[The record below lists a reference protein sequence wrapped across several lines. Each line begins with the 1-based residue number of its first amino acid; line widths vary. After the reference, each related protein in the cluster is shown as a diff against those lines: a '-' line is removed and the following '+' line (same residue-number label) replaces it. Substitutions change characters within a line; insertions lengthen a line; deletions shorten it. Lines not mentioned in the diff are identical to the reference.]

1 MDIARE
7 YMFIYT
13 NFEEEFDCDLTLA
26 NVRVTGD
33 VRRFGC
39 VQTSAIVW
47 MLVEGI
53 SRL

>member
-13 NFEEEFDCDLTLA
+13 NCEEEFDCDLTLA

-33 VRRFGC
+33 VRCFGC
-39 VQTSAIVW
+39 VQTSVIVW